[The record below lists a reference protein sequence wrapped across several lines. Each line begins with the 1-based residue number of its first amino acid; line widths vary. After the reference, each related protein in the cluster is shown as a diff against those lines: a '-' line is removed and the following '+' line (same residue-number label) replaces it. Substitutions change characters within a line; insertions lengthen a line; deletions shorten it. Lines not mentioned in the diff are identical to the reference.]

1 MFSCTTDVET
11 LDVTEG
17 GGKTILKATSESV
30 TRTTMGDNHSVVWS
44 EGDQIN
50 IYGFLAGST
59 SFDAADTFDLISGA
73 GTTEGQFEGVL
84 YPDEYKTYIGVYPTE
99 IIDGFMSTD
108 GVEIILNPGV
118 TFDELNFI
126 DKANPMVA
134 VSSDL
139 GTMTFKNL
147 CGILEVKIT
156 GTGTINSLKIS
167 VGKGEYIAGLFWLDP
182 NTCTLTPHFDG
193 SIFHNAGVNYSSV
206 HATLAEPIT
215 LSSTPRSVYA
225 ILPPGTYHD
234 LSVQTIDDTG
244 TLTNRTATKE
254 ITINR
259 SQITTVTE
267 FTHTTQTIPYASLEY
282 STDLSDFYVSFLN
295 IQTNS
300 LCNGL
305 YYRDMTRS
313 DYDSLIASGK
323 TDKDIVL
330 GGQFADIKDIS
341 SNNLRI
347 YVYSNPNVEYVVL
360 CAAVDEN
367 GEIQQEVSKCTF
379 TVPDV
384 PYTDDIQASVNEQ
397 NTVISENSISLAI
410 GTNLERGKIMA
421 QVVADSDIEFF
432 DPRILEINTVLGTYY
447 KGEIGEPIEFTG
459 LIPSTAY
466 TVYYTTTDAAIWI
479 SESINGEIT
488 TYTRYSNMA
497 TYKFTTAA
505 HTPSAATVSLEPT
518 DIKDLTAT
526 VTATLSEGSKKIKY
540 SWNYANSEY
549 PINADYVAA
558 YGVELTPEEGSN
570 TIAINLNTKEETG
583 YVVYAIAYDEN
594 DSYGVMSQTSF
605 TTTALTPTQD
615 PEYTKFLGTY
625 TMTYSLSG
633 TDWSG
638 STPHTV
644 TISQDVEG
652 RSFLITGLLKEE
664 MATQYMVPNTIRA
677 TFSNGKLMI
686 PCTSLQS
693 SVLGDVLIRL
703 LSSDVAYIFYY
714 EAASLETE
722 YNDGVLTP
730 KYTNPSDGILFDGI
744 YFDTVYGPIDYYANI
759 VLTKTSDV
767 AGTSSAR

>member
-44 EGDQIN
+44 EGDRIN
-50 IYGFLAGST
+50 IYGFPAGSA
-59 SFDAADTFDLISGA
+59 SFETADTFDLISGA
-73 GTTEGQFEGVL
+73 GTTEGEFEGAL
-84 YPDEYKTYIGVYPTE
+84 YTGYETYIGVYPAK
-99 IIDGFMSTD
+99 IIDGTMSTD
-108 GVEIILNPGV
+108 GVEIILDPGV

-126 DKANPMVA
+126 DRANPMVA
-134 VSSDL
+134 VSNDL

-182 NTCTLTPHFDG
+182 NTCTLTPHFEG
-193 SIFHNAGVNYSSV
+193 SIFHNEGVNYSSV
-206 HATLAEPIT
+206 YANLAEPIT

-225 ILPPGTYHD
+225 ILSPGTYHN

-267 FTHTTQTIPYASLEY
+267 FTHATQTVPYAALEY

-330 GGQFADIKDIS
+330 AGQFADIKDIS

-360 CAAVDEN
+360 CAAVDES

-379 TVPDV
+379 TAPDV

-410 GTNLERGKIMA
+410 DTNLERGKVMA
-421 QVVADSDIEFF
+421 QVIPDSDIEYYN
-432 DPRILEINTVLGTYY
+432 PRILEINTVLGTYY

-466 TVYYTTTDAAIWI
+466 TVYYTTTDAAPWI
-479 SESINGEIT
+479 SEFINGEVT

-505 HTPSAATVSLEPT
+505 HTPSAATVSLEAT
-518 DIKDLTAT
+518 DVKDITAT

-540 SWNYANSEY
+540 TWDYASTGY
-549 PINADYVAA
+549 PIYADYVAA
-558 YGVELTPEEGSN
+558 YGIELIAEEGSN

-594 DSYGVMSQTSF
+594 DSYGVMTQISF
-605 TTTALTPTQD
+605 TTTALVPTQD

-625 TMTYSLSG
+625 DMTYTLSG
-633 TDWSG
+633 QGWAESR
-638 STPHTV
+638 HTV

-677 TFSNGKLMI
+677 TFSDGKLMI
-686 PCTSLQS
+686 PCTDLGTVANIGQ
-693 SVLGDVLIRL
+693 VLVQM
-703 LSSDVAYIFYY
+703 LSSDVTYIFFS

-722 YNDGVLTP
+722 YNGGVLTP
-730 KYTNPSDGILFDGI
+730 KYTYPSDGVLYDGL
-744 YFDTVYGPIDYYANI
+744 YFYTPLGWLDYYANI
-759 VLTKTSDV
+759 TLTKTSDTV
-767 AGTSSAR
+767 GTSSAR

>member
-50 IYGFLAGST
+50 IYGFPAGSA
-59 SFDAADTFDLISGA
+59 SFETADTFDLISGA
-73 GTTEGQFEGVL
+73 GTTEGEFEGAL
-84 YPDEYKTYIGVYPTE
+84 YTGYETYIGVYPAK
-99 IIDGFMSTD
+99 IIDGAMSTD
-108 GVEIILNPGV
+108 GVEIILDPGV

-126 DKANPMVA
+126 DRANPMVA
-134 VSSDL
+134 MGSSL
-139 GTMTFKNL
+139 TNMSFKNL

-182 NTCTLTPHFDG
+182 NTCTLTPHFEG
-193 SIFHNAGVNYSSV
+193 SIFHNEGVNYSSV
-206 HATLAEPIT
+206 YATLAEPIT

-225 ILPPGTYHD
+225 ILPPGTYHN

-254 ITINR
+254 ITISR

-267 FTHTTQTIPYASLEY
+267 FTHTTQTVPYAALEY

-313 DYDSLIASGK
+313 EYDSLIASGK
-323 TDKDIVL
+323 TDKDMVL

-360 CAAVDEN
+360 CAAVDES

-379 TVPDV
+379 TAPDV

-410 GTNLERGKIMA
+410 DTNLERGKVMA
-421 QVVADSDIEFF
+421 QVIPDSDIEYYN
-432 DPRILEINTVLGTYY
+432 PRILEINTVLGTYY

-466 TVYYTTTDAAIWI
+466 TVYYTTTDAAPWI
-479 SESINGEIT
+479 SEFINGEVT

-505 HTPSAATVSLEPT
+505 HTPSAATVSLEAT
-518 DIKDLTAT
+518 DVKDITAT

-540 SWNYANSEY
+540 TWDYASTGY
-549 PINADYVAA
+549 PIYADYVAT
-558 YGVELTPEEGSN
+558 YGIELIAEEGSN

-594 DSYGVMSQTSF
+594 DSYGVMTQISF
-605 TTTALTPTQD
+605 TTTALVPVQD
-615 PEYTKFLGTY
+615 PEYAKFLGTY
-625 TMTYSLSG
+625 DMTYTLSG
-633 TDWSG
+633 QGWPESR
-638 STPHTV
+638 HTV

-652 RSFLITGLLKEE
+652 RSFLITGLLRDE
-664 MATQYMVPNTIRA
+664 MATQYLVPNTIRA
-677 TFSNGKLMI
+677 TYSDGKLMI
-686 PCTSLQS
+686 PCTN
-693 SVLGDVLIRL
+693 LGTVGDLGQVQLYM
-703 LSSDVAYIFYY
+703 LSSDVTYILYN
-714 EAASLETE
+714 EMVSLETE

-730 KYTNPSDGILFDGI
+730 KYTNLSDGLMYDGL
-744 YFDTVYGPIDYYANI
+744 YFDTAYGALDYYANI